1 MVILRDKMSLAF
13 DLVFLHLRS
22 DAIAQLSQWIKRMRS
37 DPAFR
42 NLGYDVVSFIE
53 TDDAGEWGW
62 KNEEWAALETEFSF
76 RTSWKCPD
84 RKKAL
89 APEAERAVGIIE
101 VTMKCLLLERDL
113 QHGWWKYCADA
124 AKFLLNR
131 FPVLSQL
138 STSNA
143 QGW

>member
-1 MVILRDKMSLAF
+1 MT
-13 DLVFLHLRS
+13 
-22 DAIAQLSQWIKRMRS
+22 
-37 DPAFR
+37 PASR
-42 NLGYDVVSFIE
+42 VGK
-53 TDDAGEWGW
+53 T
-62 KNEEWAALETEFSF
+62 KEWAALETELSF

-131 FPVLSQL
+131 FLVLSQL
-138 STSNA
+138 STMPKHSFVI
-143 QGW
+143 QIHVFMYVFIL